1 MMLFGEK
8 YPDIVRMVS
17 MGEFSKELCGGTHL
31 DNTGQVGLFKIVAEE
46 SVSSG
51 TRRIS
56 ALTGAAAFE
65 RSRQNDATLA
75 EVAAILRAP
84 AAEAPARVAALAKEL
99 RDLKKQLS
107 SGPLKSGELSADKL
121 LAVAEEVGGFRLVVA
136 EAPGADAGLMRQLID
151 QLRKKS
157 SPIAVLLGSREA
169 GKVTLVAGVSHELE
183 ARGLHAGKW
192 VAAAAE
198 VVGGKGG
205 GKGDMAQAGGKLP
218 DKLPEA
224 LAVAK
229 AHVSEMAGV

>member
-1 MMLFGEK
+1 M
-8 YPDIVRMVS
+8 
-17 MGEFSKELCGGTHL
+17 
-31 DNTGQVGLFKIVAEE
+31 
-46 SVSSG
+46 
-51 TRRIS
+51 
-56 ALTGAAAFE
+56 
-65 RSRQNDATLA
+65 
-75 EVAAILRAP
+75 
-84 AAEAPARVAALAKEL
+84 
-99 RDLKKQLS
+99 
-107 SGPLKSGELSADKL
+107 
-121 LAVAEEVGGFRLVVA
+121 AEEVGGFRLVVA

-229 AHVSEMAGV
+229 ANVSEMAGV